1 MKYSLPRTNIKEPRP
16 RHGHKSTKNEIN
28 NLGIIHA
35 QIMKK
40 ISNTETDLKKEL
52 FICFIW
58 F

>member
-1 MKYSLPRTNIKEPRP
+1 MKYRLPRTNIKEPRP

-40 ISNTETDLKKEL
+40 KKQHRD
-52 FICFIW
+52 
-58 F
+58 